1 MNVKMDHNMSHN
13 QARNL
18 FQLQAELIDTKVDM
32 AVGKAIDRVIEQ
44 INGLKSE
51 MHKEMH
57 GIRNEMH
64 NGFSSLDKRVVAIET
79 KLGMVNETQK
89 EIRTKFI
96 DYSFKAGWL
105 ILGIIISYALI
116 QLHVLIK

>member
-1 MNVKMDHNMSHN
+1 MNAN
-13 QARNL
+13 QTKNL
-18 FQLQAELIDTKVDM
+18 FQLQAELVDMKVDM
-32 AVGKAIDRVIEQ
+32 AVTKSIDRVIEQ
-44 INGLKSE
+44 ISGLKSE
-51 MHKEMH
+51 MHKEINALRNDMH
-57 GIRNEMH
+57 GLRNEMH

-105 ILGIIISYALI
+105 ILGVIISYALI